1 MRTEFLSELVG
12 TFLMVYIGCYSIKAG
27 YSTVIISC
35 SFGFA
40 VFMVIL
46 TSRKYSGAHINPAVS
61 IAFSITGQLEIK
73 MLIPYLIAQFT
84 GGIIAAY
91 LVGGF
96 GATEFSVSTSSGI
109 GIEILITFLLMMSIY
124 LTIFRTDSDL
134 IVALI
139 VGSVVACLAFIF
151 GTYTGASMNPA
162 RTLGPNLISNSIS
175 VIPIYLI
182 STTFGSCLAAYL
194 VKPKISNSK

>member
-1 MRTEFLSELVG
+1 MRTEFLSELIG
-12 TFLMVYIGCYSIKAG
+12 TFVMVLIGCYSIKAG
-27 YSTVIISC
+27 YSPAIISF

-61 IAFSITGQLEIK
+61 IAFSITGELDKK
-73 MLIPYLIAQFT
+73 MLMPYLVAQFI

-91 LVGGF
+91 LVGDF
-96 GATEFSVSTSSGI
+96 GATEFSVNTSTGI
-109 GIEILITFLLMMSIY
+109 GIEILITFILMMSIY

-134 IVALI
+134 IVVFV
-139 VGSVVACLAFIF
+139 VGSVVGCLAFIF

-162 RTLGPNLISNSIS
+162 RTLGPNLISNSTT

-182 STTFGSCLAAYL
+182 STILGSCIAALAI
-194 VKPKISNSK
+194 KTKSSNN

>member
-1 MRTEFLSELVG
+1 MRTEFLSELIG
-12 TFLMVYIGCYSIKAG
+12 TFVMVFIGCYSIKAG
-27 YSTVIISC
+27 YSPAIISF

-40 VFMVIL
+40 VFIVIL

-61 IAFSITGQLEIK
+61 IAFSITGELDKK
-73 MLIPYLIAQFT
+73 MLMPYLLAQFI

-91 LVGGF
+91 LVGNF
-96 GATEFSVSTSSGI
+96 GATEFSVNTSTGI
-109 GIEILITFLLMMSIY
+109 GIEILITFILMMSIY

-134 IVALI
+134 IVALV
-139 VGSVVACLAFIF
+139 VGSVVGCLAFIF

-162 RTLGPNLISNSIS
+162 RTLGPNLISNSIT

-182 STTFGSCLAAYL
+182 STILGSCIAAFA
-194 VKPKISNSK
+194 VKTKNTNN

>member
-12 TFLMVYIGCYSIKAG
+12 TFVMVFIGCYSIKAG
-27 YSTVIISC
+27 YSPAIISF

-46 TSRKYSGAHINPAVS
+46 ISRRYSGAHINPAVS
-61 IAFSITGQLEIK
+61 IAFSITGQLDKK
-73 MLIPYLIAQFT
+73 MLMPYLTAQFI
-84 GGIIAAY
+84 GGIVAAY
-91 LVGGF
+91 LVGSF
-96 GATEFSVSTSSGI
+96 GATEFSVNIGSGI
-109 GIEILITFLLMMSIY
+109 GIEVFITFVLMMSIY

-134 IVALI
+134 IVALV

-151 GTYTGASMNPA
+151 GSHTGASMNPA
-162 RTLGPNLISNSIS
+162 RTLGPNFVSNSIS

-182 STTFGSCLAAYL
+182 STISGSCLAAL
-194 VKPKISNSK
+194 AIQRKNSNN

>member
-27 YSTVIISC
+27 HSPVIISC

-61 IAFSITGQLEIK
+61 IAFSITGQLERK

-91 LVGGF
+91 LVGDF
-96 GATEFSVSTSSGI
+96 GATEFSVSTISGI
-109 GIEILITFLLMMSIY
+109 GIEILITFVLMMSIY

-162 RTLGPNLISNSIS
+162 RTLGPNFISNSIS

-194 VKPKISNSK
+194 IKAKISNSQ

>member
-1 MRTEFLSELVG
+1 MRTEFLSELIG
-12 TFLMVYIGCYSIKAG
+12 TFVMVFIGCYSIKSG
-27 YSTVIISC
+27 YSPAIISF

-61 IAFSITGQLEIK
+61 IAFSITGELDRK
-73 MLIPYLIAQFT
+73 MLMPYLLAQFI

-91 LVGGF
+91 LIGDF
-96 GATEFSVSTSSGI
+96 GATEFSVNTSTGI
-109 GIEILITFLLMMSIY
+109 GIEILITFILMMSIY

-134 IVALI
+134 IVAFV
-139 VGSVVACLAFIF
+139 VGSVVGCLAFIF

-162 RTLGPNLISNSIS
+162 RTLGPNLISNSTT

-182 STTFGSCLAAYL
+182 STILGSCIAALAI
-194 VKPKISNSK
+194 KTKSSNN

>member
-1 MRTEFLSELVG
+1 MRTEFLSELIG
-12 TFLMVYIGCYSIKAG
+12 TFVMVFIGCYSIKAG
-27 YSTVIISC
+27 YSQAIISF

-40 VFMVIL
+40 VFIVIL

-61 IAFSITGQLEIK
+61 IAFSITGELDKK
-73 MLIPYLIAQFT
+73 MLMTYLLAQFI

-91 LVGGF
+91 LVGNF
-96 GATEFSVSTSSGI
+96 GATEFSVNTSTGI
-109 GIEILITFLLMMSIY
+109 GIEILITFILMMSIY

-134 IVALI
+134 IVALV
-139 VGSVVACLAFIF
+139 VGSVVGCLAFIF

-162 RTLGPNLISNSIS
+162 RTLGPNLISNSTT

-182 STTFGSCLAAYL
+182 STILGSCIAAIA
-194 VKPKISNSK
+194 VKTKSSNN

>member
-1 MRTEFLSELVG
+1 MRTEFLSELIG
-12 TFLMVYIGCYSIKAG
+12 TFVMVFIGCYSIKAG
-27 YSTVIISC
+27 YPPAIISF

-40 VFMVIL
+40 VFIVIL

-61 IAFSITGQLEIK
+61 IAFLITGELDKK
-73 MLIPYLIAQFT
+73 MLMPYLLAQFI

-91 LVGGF
+91 LVGDY
-96 GATEFSVSTSSGI
+96 GATELSVDTSTGI
-109 GIEILITFLLMMSIY
+109 GIEILITFVLMMSIY

-134 IVALI
+134 IVAFV
-139 VGSVVACLAFIF
+139 VGSVVGCLAFIF

-162 RTLGPNLISNSIS
+162 RTLGPNLMSNSTT

-182 STTFGSCLAAYL
+182 STILGSCIAAFAI
-194 VKPKISNSK
+194 KIKSTNN

>member
-12 TFLMVYIGCYSIKAG
+12 TFVMVFIGCYSIKAG
-27 YSTVIISC
+27 YSPAIISF

-40 VFMVIL
+40 VFIVIL

-61 IAFSITGQLEIK
+61 IAFSITGQLDKK
-73 MLIPYLIAQFT
+73 MLMAYLFAQFI

-91 LVGGF
+91 LVGDF
-96 GATEFSVSTSSGI
+96 GATEFSVNTSTGI
-109 GIEILITFLLMMSIY
+109 GIEILITFVLMMSIY

-134 IVALI
+134 IVAFV

-151 GTYTGASMNPA
+151 GSYTGASMNPA
-162 RTLGPNLISNSIS
+162 RTLGPNLISNSTT
-175 VIPIYLI
+175 VIPIYII
-182 STTFGSCLAAYL
+182 STILGSCLAAL
-194 VKPKISNSK
+194 AIKTKNSNN

>member
-1 MRTEFLSELVG
+1 MRTEFLSELIG
-12 TFLMVYIGCYSIKAG
+12 TFVMVFIGCYSIKAG
-27 YSTVIISC
+27 YSPAIISF

-40 VFMVIL
+40 VFIVIL

-61 IAFSITGQLEIK
+61 IAFSITGELDKK
-73 MLIPYLIAQFT
+73 MLMTYLLAQFI

-91 LVGGF
+91 LVGNF
-96 GATEFSVSTSSGI
+96 GATEFSVNTSTGI
-109 GIEILITFLLMMSIY
+109 GIEILITFILMMSIY

-134 IVALI
+134 IVALV
-139 VGSVVACLAFIF
+139 VGSVVGCLAFIF

-162 RTLGPNLISNSIS
+162 RTLGPNLISNSTT

-182 STTFGSCLAAYL
+182 STILGSCIAAIA
-194 VKPKISNSK
+194 VKTKSSNN

>member
-1 MRTEFLSELVG
+1 MRTEFLSELIG
-12 TFLMVYIGCYSIKAG
+12 TFVMVFIGCYSIKAG
-27 YSTVIISC
+27 YSPVIISF

-40 VFMVIL
+40 VFIVIL

-61 IAFSITGQLEIK
+61 IAFSITGELDKK
-73 MLIPYLIAQFT
+73 MLMPYLLAQFI

-91 LVGGF
+91 LVGNF
-96 GATEFSVSTSSGI
+96 GATEFSVNTSTGI
-109 GIEILITFLLMMSIY
+109 GIEILITFILMMSIY

-134 IVALI
+134 IVALV
-139 VGSVVACLAFIF
+139 VGSVVGCLAFIF

-162 RTLGPNLISNSIS
+162 RTLGPNLISNSTT

-182 STTFGSCLAAYL
+182 STILGSCIAAFAI
-194 VKPKISNSK
+194 KTKNSNN